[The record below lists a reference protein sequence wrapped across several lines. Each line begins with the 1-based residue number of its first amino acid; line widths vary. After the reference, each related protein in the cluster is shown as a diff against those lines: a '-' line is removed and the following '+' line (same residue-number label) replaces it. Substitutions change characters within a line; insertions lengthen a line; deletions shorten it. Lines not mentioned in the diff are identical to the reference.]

1 MRFTGVGKALLAL
14 TSLAASSLAS
24 VQAAEVTA
32 AVSAVTFEL
41 VDLAPEDGIDPSI
54 TWLSTSADATA
65 LSQRGVR
72 FTWSDQAAGQWS
84 HEFTH
89 TDPDGVA
96 HDENPLQPGLF
107 AGAGLA
113 RAQLSLTGLLAGL
126 SAGHTVGNDGGSG
139 QSLASIFS
147 TFALSPMT
155 ALRISGNFALQ
166 LQAVDSAQAVL
177 PEGAAPGFANPFASL
192 MAYADIGVDVVSGGT
207 VNAQSWFDT
216 EASDDLR
223 YTVSTDP
230 LWVTGAI
237 DRQINRGF
245 AHELVNDDGSVLTAS
260 FHATAIASATQLASR
275 QATVVPEP
283 GALALAL
290 AGLGGLGAWG
300 GLATRRRRGA
310 GRA

>member
-24 VQAAEVTA
+24 VQAAEVNA
-32 AVSAVTFEL
+32 AVAGVTFTL
-41 VDLAPEDGIDPSI
+41 VDLDPNDGIDPSI

-65 LSQRGVR
+65 LSQRNVR
-72 FTWSDQAAGQWS
+72 LTWSDQAAGQWS
-84 HEFTH
+84 YEFTH

-96 HDENPLQPGLF
+96 HDEGVLQPGLS

-126 SAGHTVGNDGGSG
+126 SAGHTVGDEGGSG
-139 QSLASIFS
+139 QGLASIFS
-147 TFALSPMT
+147 TFELSPMT

-166 LQAVDSAQAVL
+166 LQAADSAQAVL
-177 PEGAAPGFANPFASL
+177 PVGAAPGFANPFASL
-192 MAYADIGVDVVSGGT
+192 MGYADIGVEVVSGGT
-207 VNAQSWFDT
+207 ASAQSWSDF
-216 EASDDLR
+216 ESADDLR

-237 DRQINRGF
+237 DRQASRGF
-245 AHELVNDDGSVLTAS
+245 AHELVNEGGGVLTAS
-260 FHATAIASATQLASR
+260 FHATAIAAATQLATQ

-283 GALALAL
+283 GALALSL
-290 AGLGGLGAWG
+290 AGLA
-300 GLATRRRRGA
+300 GLAMRRRRGA
-310 GRA
+310 DRA

>member
-84 HEFTH
+84 YEFTH

-207 VNAQSWFDT
+207 ANAQSWFDT

-237 DRQINRGF
+237 DRQISRGF
-245 AHELVNDDGSVLTAS
+245 AHELVNDDGGVLTAS